1 VKRETKAFSEAVLKK
16 SKPVRVECQLQ
27 KELTSCSVL
36 LLKISH
42 SEPQRRGQ
50 LTAWWPLNINNVCDC
65 SQPKSHSWSSKIK
78 MYRT

>member
-36 LLKISH
+36 LLKFLTVNHSGVVNWLPGGLWISTTYAIVLSRNH
-42 SEPQRRGQ
+42 TVDLQ
-50 LTAWWPLNINNVCDC
+50 
-65 SQPKSHSWSSKIK
+65 K
-78 MYRT
+78 